1 MGITRVAGTS
11 YFLIGETTSTSAV
24 TDKAIWEVNLPD
36 SYVAGAAI
44 PVTVNAAIT
53 GSGTLTAASCTLL
66 LAVYSE
72 STGVEAALTVTP
84 STAQQMAA
92 AGSNLTWSVP
102 GTGLIVGQRL
112 VFELTMLV
120 TSASGANTGK
130 INKFE
135 YSA

>member
-1 MGITRVAGTS
+1 MLLESSR
-11 YFLIGETTSTSAV
+11 SAV
-24 TDKAIWEVNLPD
+24 GEDPSPLVKLW
-36 SYVAGAAI
+36 S
-44 PVTVNAAIT
+44 VTIYWALVVNA
-53 GSGTLTAASCTLL
+53 
-66 LAVYSE
+66 
-72 STGVEAALTVTP
+72 
-84 STAQQMAA
+84 TAQQMAA
-92 AGSNLTWSVP
+92 AGSNLAWSVA